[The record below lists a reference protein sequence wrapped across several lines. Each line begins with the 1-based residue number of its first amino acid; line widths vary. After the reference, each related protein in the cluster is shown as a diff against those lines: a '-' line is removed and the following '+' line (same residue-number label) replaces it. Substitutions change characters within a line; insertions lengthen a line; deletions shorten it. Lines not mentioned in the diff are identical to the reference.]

1 MSRARLRVCLAA
13 VASSALLTAG
23 CGGSSKPSSTSG
35 SPTPGGSAT
44 TAAAITPYTAPAK
57 PPAPKAD
64 LTKVVG
70 NGQHYTF
77 PGVVPPAQYPPVCS
91 VLSDASAQAMLGG
104 PVIAATSGNNEC
116 IWTQSGVSDL
126 NAYKVSFTL
135 DNVSSEA
142 AGDYMSAQQTNA
154 GNNPTAVAGIGQ
166 QAFIYSLGGTGI
178 PDPRITVLTAQ
189 ADFDVA
195 LTPPGESA
203 ITPDQAAAIVTA
215 AAKAIAPEFA

>member
-1 MSRARLRVCLAA
+1 MSRARRCACLVAA
-13 VASSALLTAG
+13 ASSALLTAA
-23 CGGSSKPSSTSG
+23 CGGSSKPTSTSG
-35 SPTPGGSAT
+35 SSTPGGSAT

-57 PPAPKAD
+57 PPAPKSD

-70 NGQHYTF
+70 NSQHYTF
-77 PGVVPPAQYPPVCS
+77 PSVVPPAQYPAV
-91 VLSDASAQAMLGG
+91 VLRPLRRLRPGHAGRT
-104 PVIAATSGNNEC
+104 VATSGNNEC